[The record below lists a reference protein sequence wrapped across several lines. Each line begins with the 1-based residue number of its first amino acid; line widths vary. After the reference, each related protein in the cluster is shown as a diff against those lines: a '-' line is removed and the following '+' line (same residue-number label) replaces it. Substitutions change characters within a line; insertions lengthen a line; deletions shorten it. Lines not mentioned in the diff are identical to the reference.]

1 MYYNQEDAVL
11 DQLYD
16 SLQEVNINIDS
27 DEGST
32 IGVDGGWGAPSP
44 PLVTRKRSRPKG
56 SKITLKNAAIQL
68 GSEVQ
73 GPPNQGSE
81 ETLVQPPQDISNY
94 RITRMHDGP
103 LN

>member
-1 MYYNQEDAVL
+1 
-11 DQLYD
+11 LYD
-16 SLQEVNINIDS
+16 SLQEANINTDS

-32 IGVDGGWGAPSP
+32 IGVDDGCGAPSP
-44 PLVTRKRSRPKG
+44 PLVPRKRGRPKG

-73 GPPNQGSE
+73 EPPNQGSE
-81 ETLVQPPQDISNY
+81 ETLVRS
-94 RITRMHDGP
+94 HGP